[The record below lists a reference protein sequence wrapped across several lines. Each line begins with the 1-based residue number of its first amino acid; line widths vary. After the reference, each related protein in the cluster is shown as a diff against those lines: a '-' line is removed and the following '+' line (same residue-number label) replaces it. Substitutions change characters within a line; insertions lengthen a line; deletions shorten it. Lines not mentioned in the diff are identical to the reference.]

1 MSTIVIMLDQPS
13 PGDAPATGASAA
25 EAAVE
30 TSAGDSTEFVQS
42 LERGL
47 SVIRAFDAD
56 HPKLTLSEVAA
67 STGLSRAAAR
77 RFLRTLVQLGYM
89 RSDGSRFALR
99 PKILEL
105 GYAYLSSLTLPEV
118 AMPHLEQ
125 LVEQVHESSSV
136 SELDGDDVVY
146 IARVPTKRI
155 MTVTISVGTRFP
167 AYATSMGRVLLAAQ
181 PEPWLDAYLSTAALH
196 HLTGH
201 TITTASG
208 LRQELRKIRAN
219 GWALIDQELEEGLRS
234 LAAPIRDSDGT
245 LVAAVHS
252 APHAGRRS
260 LDSIVADLLSPLLA
274 TAERIER
281 DLASARTT
289 AGATAAGATARRL
302 AT

>member
-1 MSTIVIMLDQPS
+1 VADGQE
-13 PGDAPATGASAA
+13 PGHD
-25 EAAVE
+25 
-30 TSAGDSTEFVQS
+30 GDFVQS

-47 SVIRAFDAD
+47 SVIRAFDAE

-89 RSDGSRFALR
+89 RTDGSRFALR

-125 LVEQVHESSSV
+125 LVEQVRESSSV
-136 SELDGDDVVY
+136 CELDGDDVIY

-181 PEPWLDAYLSTAALH
+181 PEERLDQYLASVSLRG
-196 HLTGH
+196 LTGH
-201 TITTASG
+201 TITSATA
-208 LRQELRKIRAN
+208 LRCELRKIRGQ
-219 GWALIDQELEEGLRS
+219 GWALVDQELEEGLRS
-234 LAAPIRDSDGT
+234 IAAPIRDADGQ
-245 LVAAVHS
+245 VIAAVNVS
-252 APHAGRRS
+252 THAGRRS
-260 LDSIVADLLSPLLA
+260 LTSVVDDLLQPLLA
-274 TAERIER
+274 TAQRIEV
-281 DLASARTT
+281 DLALARVPV
-289 AGATAAGATARRL
+289 AGGSGGPGGNGWADSSPVRGGFRGVVPPG
-302 AT
+302 

>member
-1 MSTIVIMLDQPS
+1 MS
-13 PGDAPATGASAA
+13 
-25 EAAVE
+25 
-30 TSAGDSTEFVQS
+30 STEPGGPQLTDTQDQGHDGDFVQS

-47 SVIRAFDAD
+47 SVIRAFDAE
-56 HPKLTLSEVAA
+56 HPQLTLSEVAA
-67 STGLSRAAAR
+67 RTGLSRAAAR

-136 SELDGDDVVY
+136 SERDGDDVVY

-181 PEPWLDAYLSTAALH
+181 PDERLEEYLESASLRG
-196 HLTGH
+196 LTGH
-201 TITTASG
+201 TITSAPA
-208 LRQELRKIRAN
+208 LRRELRKIRAQ
-219 GWALIDQELEEGLRS
+219 GWALVDQELEEGLRS
-234 LAAPIRDSDGT
+234 MAAPIRDADGQ
-245 LVAAVHS
+245 VIAAINVS
-252 APHAGRRS
+252 THAGRRT
-260 LDSIVADLLSPLLA
+260 LDGMVEDLLQPLLA
-274 TAERIER
+274 TAHRIEL
-281 DLASARTT
+281 DLARSRASGSRGP
-289 AGATAAGATARRL
+289 GATRNALSSG
-302 AT
+302 

>member
-1 MSTIVIMLDQPS
+1 VADSQE
-13 PGDAPATGASAA
+13 PGHD
-25 EAAVE
+25 
-30 TSAGDSTEFVQS
+30 GDFVQS

-56 HPKLTLSEVAA
+56 HPKLTLSEVAV

-125 LVEQVHESSSV
+125 LAEQVRESSSV
-136 SELDGDDVVY
+136 CELDGDDVIY

-181 PEPWLDAYLSTAALH
+181 PEDRLDEYLASVSLRG
-196 HLTGH
+196 LTGH
-201 TITTASG
+201 TITSATA
-208 LRQELRKIRAN
+208 LRHELRKIRGQ
-219 GWALIDQELEEGLRS
+219 GWALVDQELEEGLRS
-234 LAAPIRDSDGT
+234 IAAPIRDADGQ
-245 LVAAVHS
+245 VIAAVNVS
-252 APHAGRRS
+252 THAGRRS
-260 LDSIVADLLSPLLA
+260 LNNVVDDLLQPLLA
-274 TAERIER
+274 TAQRIEV
-281 DLASARTT
+281 DLARARVPASGGSGGSPTRAST
-289 AGATAAGATARRL
+289 AEGLGVRG
-302 AT
+302 

>member
-1 MSTIVIMLDQPS
+1 MMS
-13 PGDAPATGASAA
+13 
-25 EAAVE
+25 
-30 TSAGDSTEFVQS
+30 STEQKARLTHSQEQGHVADFVQS

-47 SVIRAFDAD
+47 SVIRAVDAD
-56 HPKLTLSEVAA
+56 HPKQTLSEVAA

-77 RFLRTLVQLGYM
+77 RFLWTLVRLGYM

-136 SELDGDDVVY
+136 CELDGEDVVY

-181 PEPWLDAYLSTAALH
+181 SDQWLEDYLDSASLRG
-196 HLTGH
+196 LTGH
-201 TITTASG
+201 TITSAPA
-208 LRQELRKIRAN
+208 LRRELRKIRAQ
-219 GWALIDQELEEGLRS
+219 GWALVDQELEEGLRS
-234 LAAPIRDSDGT
+234 IAAPIRDADGQ
-245 LVAAVHS
+245 VIAAVNIS
-252 APHAGRRS
+252 THAGRRT
-260 LDSIVADLLSPLLA
+260 LDAIVEEFLQPLLT
-274 TAERIER
+274 TARRIEV
-281 DLASARTT
+281 DLASSRVPV
-289 AGATAAGATARRL
+289 AGGSGGL
-302 AT
+302 VPHG